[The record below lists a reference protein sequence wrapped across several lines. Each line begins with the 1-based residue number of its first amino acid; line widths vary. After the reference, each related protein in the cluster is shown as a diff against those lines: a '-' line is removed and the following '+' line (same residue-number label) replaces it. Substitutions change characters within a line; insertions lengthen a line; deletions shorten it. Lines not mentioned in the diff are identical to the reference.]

1 MKLYIK
7 EKRFSWR
14 DQLLVQDEQNELVYK
29 IKSERISIGDKVHIY
44 DHNEEEILSIEEKK
58 IGFAP
63 KYSIYQNGE
72 KIAAVKQMENLVAS
86 DYKIEKVN
94 WKIKGN
100 VEEEDYEIK
109 AGFNKIAS
117 FKKKWFSYGDSYVLD
132 IKEEQD
138 ALLALGIV
146 IAIWCLQLERKKE
159 K

>member
-14 DQLLVQDEQNELVYK
+14 DQLIVRDEQNELVYK

-72 KIAAVKQMENLVAS
+72 KIAAVKQTKNLVAS
-86 DYKIEKVN
+86 DYEIEKVN
-94 WKIKGN
+94 WKIKGD

-132 IKEEQD
+132 IKEEKD
-138 ALLALGIV
+138 ALLTLGIV
-146 IAIWCLQLERKKE
+146 IAIWGLQLD
-159 K
+159 